1 MVIFNASAQHTAV
14 NNAQVTTLFTSINNI
29 MLRIFSSTFHL
40 LVVLPVQLDY
50 FGWMPNA
57 PVGLQGPPPACRGS
71 CSEHSLL
78 DSLPD
83 VKTTVHGLAIIYLLS
98 KKPADFV

>member
-1 MVIFNASAQHTAV
+1 MVIFNASAQHAAV
-14 NNAQVTTLFTSINNI
+14 NNAQVTTLFKSIKNI
-29 MLRIFSSTFHL
+29 MLFSHQL
-40 LVVLPVQLDY
+40 LLLLFVLPVQLDY

-57 PVGLQGPPPACRGS
+57 PVGLQSPPPACRGS

-78 DSLPD
+78 DSFPD
-83 VKTTVHGLAIIYLLS
+83 VETTVHGLAIIYLLS